1 MIYCYTCNHKIKNNS
16 NIYKS
21 FDYSFCSIYC
31 RDKITNII
39 TQNDP
44 NFNYPQKWNKM
55 IINNFSSIN
64 LYKTYTYVPINIKN
78 ITINMNNFEEEEEE
92 EEKKEKN
99 KYNKYKIYAFLIFV
113 IFIILII
120 YKFMLIINYK
130 F

>member
-39 TQNDP
+39 TKNDP
-44 NFNYPQKWNKM
+44 NFNYPEKWNKI
-55 IINNFSSIN
+55 IINNYSSIN
-64 LYKTYTYVPINIKN
+64 LYKTYTNIPINIK
-78 ITINMNNFEEEEEE
+78 INMNNYK
-92 EEKKEKN
+92 EEKEKKAKNKYN
-99 KYNKYKIYAFLIFV
+99 KYNKYKIYAFLVFI